1 MADTNTPVYGFVK
14 PENGASDDSWGTKLN
29 ANWTKTDNILGGTTP
44 VTGIDINGGTID
56 GTQVG
61 ASAASTVV
69 GTTVTATNFVGPIAG
84 AVTGNVTGNTAG
96 VHTGAVTGNVTG
108 NVTANTGTSAF
119 NHVNISG
126 SLDMDAGTSATIT
139 GLSNPVQNSDAATKA
154 YVDTSIA
161 NVINNAPAALDTLN
175 ELAAAMGDDASFST
189 TVTNSI
195 ATKLAKSGGTMTG
208 AIAMGTNKITG
219 LGTPSAGTD
228 AVNKAYVDA
237 GGSGG
242 NKLNLS
248 GGTMSGVIAMGSNK
262 ITGVSNPTQAQDAST
277 KGYTDTLFGSTAA
290 AATSAAAANT
300 SAGNAATSATNSGSS
315 ATASANSATAAA
327 ASFDSFDDRYLGAKS
342 SNPSVD
348 NDGNSLITGALYF
361 NSSANS
367 MRVYNGSSWQDAGSA
382 VNGTSQRV
390 VYTATASQTSF
401 SVTYDAGFVDV
412 YLNGIKLQI
421 SVDYA
426 ATSGTAIVLATGAT
440 VGDIV
445 DIVSYGA
452 FNLADVYTQAQ
463 TNTLISA
470 SLPKS
475 GGTMTGALNMGSNN
489 VTTTG
494 KVLFANMYSQVGDL
508 PSASTYHGMFAHVHA
523 TGKGYYAH
531 AGAWVELANQ
541 TDLASTTTTAGNA
554 NTLAG
559 NANTLAGNANT
570 LAAAAMPKSGGAMT
584 GAITTNSTFDGR
596 NVSFDGAKL
605 DKVAVPVV
613 TGTSVTAT
621 NASYHIASAG
631 GITITLPASPSAGNY
646 VIVKDGTGAA
656 ATSTFTIARNGS
668 NIASSG
674 TDLVFDK
681 NFAQIVM
688 TYINS
693 TIGWSV

>member
-56 GTQVG
+56 GTQLG
-61 ASAASTVV
+61 ASVASTVV

-208 AIAMGTNKITG
+208 ALAMGTNKITG

-300 SAGNAATSATNSGSS
+300 SAGNAATSATNAGSS
-315 ATASANSATAAA
+315 ATAAANSATAAA

-367 MRVYNGSSWQDAGSA
+367 MRVYNGSSWADAGSA

-452 FNLADVYTQAQ
+452 FNLANTYTQAQ

-475 GGTMTGALNMGSNN
+475 GGTMTGALEMGANN
-489 VTTTG
+489 ITTTG

-554 NTLAG
+554 NTLA
-559 NANTLAGNANT
+559 
-570 LAAAAMPKSGGAMT
+570 AAALPKAGGT
-584 GAITTNSTFDGR
+584 
-596 NVSFDGAKL
+596 
-605 DKVAVPVV
+605 V
-613 TGTSVTAT
+613 TGLVNMSDQVVQRPLLQDYSEKTVAMGSATAVNLEDGNVFSKTISGTTTLTFTNPSSVGTSSFSLILTNGGSATLNFPTVKWPAATAPT
-621 NASYHIASAG
+621 LTASGIDVLVFVYHGSAWYGIAS
-631 GITITLPASPSAGNY
+631 GIGMA
-646 VIVKDGTGAA
+646 
-656 ATSTFTIARNGS
+656 
-668 NIASSG
+668 
-674 TDLVFDK
+674 
-681 NFAQIVM
+681 
-688 TYINS
+688 
-693 TIGWSV
+693 

>member
-208 AIAMGTNKITG
+208 ILAMGTNKITG

-300 SAGNAATSATNSGSS
+300 SAGNASTSATNSGSS

-342 SNPSVD
+342 SNPAVD

-361 NSSANS
+361 NSTANS
-367 MRVYNGSSWQDAGSA
+367 MRVYNGSSWADAGSA

-401 SVTYDAGFVDV
+401 SVVYDAGFVDV

-452 FNLADVYTQAQ
+452 FNLANTYTQAQ

-470 SLPKS
+470 SLAKS

-541 TDLASTTTTAGNA
+541 TDLASTTTT
-554 NTLAG
+554 
-559 NANTLAGNANT
+559 AGNANT